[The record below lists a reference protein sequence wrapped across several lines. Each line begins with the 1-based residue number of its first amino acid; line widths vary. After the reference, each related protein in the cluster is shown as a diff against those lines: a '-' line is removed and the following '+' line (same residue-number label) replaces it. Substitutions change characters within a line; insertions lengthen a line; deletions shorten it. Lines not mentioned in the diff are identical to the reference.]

1 MRLLLQVP
9 QVTRSS
15 RVSRPTR
22 SSRVLCGRSIERA
35 SSKAEP
41 GSVEAGGR
49 KRRGGPNLVREGVEQ
64 QARRAS
70 GGGRQGAA
78 GAHLHRAVLPEHEP
92 HHHHLRPPRGPGDR
106 GLSREH
112 RSTGYGACVAAQCSS
127 AAHSRTRA
135 LRLAS
140 CSCAPPPAW
149 DRSEDSGAYVDNA
162 STGARWV
169 KGKRKIKT

>member
-22 SSRVLCGRSIERA
+22 SSRVLCGRSIGRA

-41 GSVEAGGR
+41 RSVEVGGR

-64 QARRAS
+64 QARRAP

-106 GLSREH
+106 GFLTGASSHWIRCL
-112 RSTGYGACVAAQCSS
+112 RSGAVQQRCPLAHQGAQ
-127 AAHSRTRA
+127 AGQ
-135 LRLAS
+135 LQL
-140 CSCAPPPAW
+140 CAP
-149 DRSEDSGAYVDNA
+149 A
-162 STGARWV
+162 SLGQ
-169 KGKRKIKT
+169 K